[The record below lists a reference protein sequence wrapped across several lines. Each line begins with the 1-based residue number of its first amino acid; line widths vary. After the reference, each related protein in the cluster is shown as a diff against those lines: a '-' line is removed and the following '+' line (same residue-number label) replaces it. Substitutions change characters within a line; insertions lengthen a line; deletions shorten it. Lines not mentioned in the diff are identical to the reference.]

1 MKTISVKRLI
11 CLFGKYFWN
20 PSTCLNCFSVPYT
33 HVYIPI
39 QTALWSEKY
48 TSKTPEST
56 GVMLLNIRSIVE
68 WWNLLLLHGI
78 WLVIRLGQEIMLTNN
93 VTKFDDDPLKNIEVK
108 ERTRFILA
116 ILANSRAITPKCFMG
131 SGWLSNLAE
140 IFCQQTFLQSL
151 MIIQWKILKLL
162 SGQILWTPPTLRT
175 CSHNVRTRAYKKGFT
190 LHQ

>member
-1 MKTISVKRLI
+1 MFIWQIFLKPKYMFKLFFSTI
-11 CLFGKYFWN
+11 
-20 PSTCLNCFSVPYT
+20 

-39 QTALWSEKY
+39 QTALWSEEC

-116 ILANSRAITPKCFMG
+116 ILANSRAITPKCLMG

-140 IFCQQTFLQSL
+140 IFCQQTFSESL

-162 SGQILWTPPTLRT
+162 SGQILWPPPTLRM
-175 CSHNVRTRAYKKGFT
+175 CSHNTSRTRAYKKGFT